1 MLTGQTLQLSSF
13 GIILSLAFWGA
24 IWGVPGMFLA
34 VPIMVAVII
43 VCARIPWLRPV
54 AVMLSQEGVPEAE
67 PPSRRLR
74 MASAGTEAPTRD
86 P

>member
-1 MLTGQTLQLSSF
+1 
-13 GIILSLAFWGA
+13 
-24 IWGVPGMFLA
+24 
-34 VPIMVAVII
+34 MVAVMI

-74 MASAGTEAPTRD
+74 MAAAGTEAPTRD